1 MSKKPSFRDLEQL
14 SAYLDGELNESARQ
28 KLESR
33 LARDPNLHTA
43 LDDISQTRALLRR
56 TPQRR
61 APRNFTLSPQMVSTR
76 PPMPRLVPVLNYA
89 SVVAMLIFAFTF
101 LSPFGL
107 GGGAMPEAPMME
119 SVAMEM
125 PAEEP
130 AAEEPAAPMLMDAA
144 EEPPAEGV
152 MAEPEE
158 DYATEEEAPAE
169 ESAAAAEMAE
179 ETPTVSG
186 PAANLPSTEEPD
198 NAAAGESE
206 RAEATQEPELAAAE
220 PAEEGAPAAEK
231 SLTQTNVQTPTL
243 IPPTAI
249 PTTPPQFGSLLA
261 PFQWILLIVALLSPL
276 VAWFLRLAT
285 VARWKNVKE

>member
-14 SAYLDGELNESARQ
+14 SAYLDGELNASARQ

-33 LARDPNLHTA
+33 LARDPNLRAA

-61 APRNFTLSPQMVSTR
+61 APRNFTLSPQMVAKR

-107 GGGAMPEAPMME
+107 GGGAMAEAPMME

-130 AAEEPAAPMLMDAA
+130 AAEEPAAPMMMDAA
-144 EEPPAEGV
+144 EEPPAEGI

-158 DYATEEEAPAE
+158 DYAEEKAPAE
-169 ESAAAAEMAE
+169 ESAAAAEMAD
-179 ETPTVSG
+179 ETPTASG
-186 PAANLPSTEEPD
+186 PAANLPATEEPD
-198 NAAAGESE
+198 NAATGESE
-206 RAEATQEPELAAAE
+206 RVEATQEPELAVAE
-220 PAEEGAPAAEK
+220 PAGEGASAAEK
-231 SLTQTNVQTPTL
+231 SLTQTSVQTPTVT
-243 IPPTAI
+243 PPTAI
-249 PTTPPQFGSLLA
+249 PAAPPQFGGLLT
-261 PFQWILLIVALLSPL
+261 PFQWALLVVALLSPFA
-276 VAWFLRLAT
+276 AWLMRRAT
-285 VARWKNVKE
+285 IAKWQKVSK